1 MDWLEEELRRIRNL
15 NLFRKRKLREGLRD
29 FCSNDYLALRDHPEV
44 KEETIKVV
52 KDYGLGSGASAL
64 VSGYTIHHKSLEEKL
79 ASFKEVPSCLLF
91 GSGYLANI
99 GTIPA
104 LASEGDLILS
114 DQLNHASIIDAC
126 RLSKAKIFVF
136 PHLDYH
142 HAWELLKENRKYYRR
157 CLIVSDSVFSMDG
170 DVAHLPTLLKLAQEY
185 DCLLF
190 LDEAHATGILGQRG
204 KGIFEE
210 FNLRWQEN
218 VILMGTLSKAIGSY
232 GAFVCGS
239 KRLIDYLVNK
249 ARSFIFSTSLP
260 PAVCAGAKKALEIIE
275 REPWRVKKIKDVAE
289 NIYKELSKIGLFVKF
304 YHTPILPIMLYSEEK
319 ALRLSEAL
327 FERGIFLQAIRYPT
341 VPKGEARLRLTAS
354 VRYTEEDLE
363 YLYTALKES
372 LIYIKEREEGS
383 KQSTF

>member
-1 MDWLEEELRRIRNL
+1 MDWLEEELRKIKEQH
-15 NLFRKRKLREGLRD
+15 LFRKRKLREGLKD

-44 KEETIKVV
+44 KEEVIKAV

-64 VSGYTIHHKSLEEKL
+64 VSGYTIHHKTLEEKL
-79 ASFKEVPSCLLF
+79 ACFKEVPACLLF
-91 GSGYLANI
+91 GSGYLANV

-104 LASEGDLILS
+104 LVSEGDLILS

-126 RLSKAKIFVF
+126 RLSKAKVLVF

-142 HAWELLKENRKYYRR
+142 HAQELLRENRRHYRR

-170 DVAHLPTLLKLAQEY
+170 DVAHLPTLLRLAQEY

-218 VILMGTLSKAIGSY
+218 VILMGTLSKAVGSY

-239 KRLIDYLVNK
+239 ERIIDYLVNR

-260 PAVCAGAKKALEIIE
+260 PAICAGAKKALEIIE
-275 REPWRVKKIKDVAE
+275 REPWRVQRVKDLAQK
-289 NIYKELSKIGLFVKF
+289 IYKELSKIGFSVKF
-304 YHTPILPIMLYSEEK
+304 HNTPILPILLYSEEK
-319 ALRLSEAL
+319 AISLSETL
-327 FERGIFLQAIRYPT
+327 FEKGVFLQAIRYPT

-354 VRYTEEDLE
+354 LRYTEEDLE
-363 YLYTALKES
+363 FLYATLKNRP
-372 LIYIKEREEGS
+372 I
-383 KQSTF
+383 FP